1 MKEKLDYDKKRHKE
15 IRING
20 KKAKMLGYTFF
31 THHHDRAECVLL
43 KTKIPG
49 NYPTDLVQDQHRV
62 YTIEIPAEDGV
73 LVIQGKIRTMGSA
86 PNMSEYGFE
95 ILLRHTTAPT

>member
-20 KKAKMLGYTFF
+20 KKAKMLGYSFF
-31 THHHDRAECVLL
+31 THHHDGADCILL

-49 NYPTDLVQDQHRV
+49 NYPTDLIREQHSV
-62 YTIEIPAEDGV
+62 YTIEIPAEDGM
-73 LVIQGKIRTMGSA
+73 LVIQGKIRTMGSS

-95 ILLRHTTAPT
+95 ILSRTARLPI

>member
-20 KKAKMLGYTFF
+20 KKAKMLGYSFF
-31 THHHDRAECVLL
+31 THHHDGADCILL

-49 NYPTDLVQDQHRV
+49 NYPTDLIREQHSV
-62 YTIEIPAEDGV
+62 YTIEIPAEDG
-73 LVIQGKIRTMGSA
+73 
-86 PNMSEYGFE
+86 FE
-95 ILLRHTTAPT
+95 ILSRTARLPI